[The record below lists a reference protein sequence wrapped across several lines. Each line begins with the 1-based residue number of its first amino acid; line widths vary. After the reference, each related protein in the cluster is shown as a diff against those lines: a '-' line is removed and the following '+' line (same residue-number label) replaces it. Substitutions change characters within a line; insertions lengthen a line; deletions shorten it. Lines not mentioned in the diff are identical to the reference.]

1 MRVCVCVCVCVGV
14 CVGVGVCVA
23 LVPSTQVKSKAVSE
37 AEQVN
42 AARSCS
48 DSYLQILEPTDIYF
62 SSWFCSPNA
71 KCLLFSLNNVC

>member
-1 MRVCVCVCVCVGV
+1 MCVALVPSTRVC
-14 CVGVGVCVA
+14 VGVCVA

-48 DSYLQILEPTDIYF
+48 DSYQQILEPMDIYF